1 MSYNPIDFNKFGN
14 LPEDAEQRLEC
25 ESLINEI
32 CGLIQE
38 NDKMMH
44 LDLSGCNLGPRI
56 EEIGQALSLSVS
68 LQAVHLSFN
77 GITDEQK
84 ETLFNQLRVNSKAR
98 KNKAQTSLAEHSEK
112 TWDEVN
118 TRAKNNIT
126 LKENKKQKRDYK
138 DL

>member
-1 MSYNPIDFNKFGN
+1 MQYFTFFVLKTVMVTNAK
-14 LPEDAEQRLEC
+14 
-25 ESLINEI
+25 
-32 CGLIQE
+32 
-38 NDKMMH
+38 
-44 LDLSGCNLGPRI
+44 
-56 EEIGQALSLSVS
+56 
-68 LQAVHLSFN
+68 
-77 GITDEQK
+77 T
-84 ETLFNQLRVNSKAR
+84 R